1 MDKKN
6 NERRS
11 HPRVYGPKGMF
22 VAWRAG
28 TQQGVSR
35 MGTMAMGGLFLHTTD
50 PPAAGSTLE
59 LLFDIATG
67 AEVRARAVVRNSRPG
82 KGMGVKF
89 VHMRSEDRSRLNQ
102 FLKAQMEA
110 GNIQPESPAGNGNGA
125 GTGAEKKQADVT
137 AAAPGPAGSG
147 ISAEQRAAI
156 AADRAKRATAEKGPV
171 GPVTEKPAESPGGST
186 TGSSAG
192 RSAEESGGQLEAEAT
207 VAQQG
212 EAEQT
217 GGQPTKTPARDADS
231 ASEAELLQYLT
242 LSEKSNYYQLLGVG
256 VDASKVEIRDGFYLL
271 ARKFHPDRH
280 MDKHEWAAPLQKLMG
295 AITEAYGVLSD
306 EKKRGNYDR
315 KQTLSR
321 TRTETEESLDEC
333 AKLAANCHR
342 DDNFEGA
349 IFWLRKCVNL
359 APDVAKYHAS
369 LAASL
374 ATQTHHRR
382 EAVQHFEKAI
392 ELDPWNA
399 GPFLKFAE
407 LHEAMHLPWR
417 AEPLYHKALEID
429 PESFLAKQGLA
440 RIRLAEKKNKVAK
453 PSKVSKMAG
462 IFSKK

>member
-1 MDKKN
+1 MDKKP
-6 NERRS
+6 NERRG
-11 HPRVYGPKGMF
+11 HPRVYAPKGMF

-35 MGTMAMGGLFLHTTD
+35 MGTMAMGGLFLHTPD
-50 PPAAGSTLE
+50 PPEKGATLE

-102 FLKAQMEA
+102 FLKAQIQA
-110 GNIQPESPAGNGNGA
+110 GNLQPEPPAGNGSGA
-125 GTGAEKKQADVT
+125 GAEKDQPNAKT
-137 AAAPGPAGSG
+137 AAPGPARSG
-147 ISAEQRAAI
+147 ISPEQRAAI
-156 AADRAKRATAEKGPV
+156 AADRAKTATAVEAPV
-171 GPVTEKPAESPGGST
+171 GPVTEAPAESPSGPT
-186 TGSSAG
+186 ARSS
-192 RSAEESGGQLEAEAT
+192 S
-207 VAQQG
+207 
-212 EAEQT
+212 
-217 GGQPTKTPARDADS
+217 GQPASPAARRDDS
-231 ASEAELLQYLT
+231 ATEEELRRYLA
-242 LSEKSNYYQLLGVG
+242 LSEKSNYYQLLGMN
-256 VDASKVEIRDGFYLL
+256 VDSSKNEIREAFYIL

-280 MDKHEWAAPLQKLMG
+280 MDNREWAAPLQQLMG
-295 AITEAYGVLSD
+295 AITEAYKVLSD

-315 KQTLSR
+315 KQMLSR

-333 AKLAANCHR
+333 SKLAANCHR

-349 IFWLRKCVNL
+349 IFWLRKCVNQ
-359 APDVAKYHAS
+359 APDVATYHAS
-369 LAASL
+369 LAGSL
-374 ATQTHHRR
+374 MMQTHRRR

-407 LHEAMHLPWR
+407 LHEAMQLPWR
-417 AEPLYHKALEID
+417 AEPLYHKVLQID
-429 PESFLAKQGLA
+429 PKNFLAKQGLA
-440 RIRLAEKKNKVAK
+440 RIRLAEKKNEMAK

>member
-1 MDKKN
+1 MDKKT
-6 NERRS
+6 NERRG
-11 HPRVYGPKGMF
+11 HPRVYAPKGMY

-35 MGTMAMGGLFLHTTD
+35 MGTMAMGGLFLHTPD
-50 PPAAGSTLE
+50 PPEKGATLE

-102 FLKAQMEA
+102 FLKGQMEA
-110 GNIQPESPAGNGNGA
+110 GNIQPEAPAGENGNGD
-125 GTGAEKKQADVT
+125 GTGNGAEKKQPHT
-137 AAAPGPAGSG
+137 TSAAPGRAGSG
-147 ISAEQRAAI
+147 ISPEQRAAI
-156 AADRAKRATAEKGPV
+156 AADRAKKATEVEAHV
-171 GPVTEKPAESPGGST
+171 GPVNEAPAQSAS
-186 TGSSAG
+186 GSSTRA
-192 RSAEESGGQLEAEAT
+192 SGGNPGKEST
-207 VAQQG
+207 AQ
-212 EAEQT
+212 A
-217 GGQPTKTPARDADS
+217 GGQPAEPAAGRDNS
-231 ASEAELLQYLT
+231 ATEEELRRYLA
-242 LSEKSNYYQLLGVG
+242 LSEKSNYYQLLGVS
-256 VDASKVEIRDGFYLL
+256 VDSGKSEIREGFYAL

-280 MDKHEWAAPLQKLMG
+280 MDKHEWVAALQKLMG

-321 TRTETEESLDEC
+321 TRTETEESLEEC
-333 AKLAANCHR
+333 SKLAANCHR

-374 ATQTHHRR
+374 MMESHHRR

-407 LHEAMHLPWR
+407 LHEAMQLPWR
-417 AEPLYHKALEID
+417 AEPLYYKVLEID
-429 PESFLAKQGLA
+429 PENFLAKQGLA
-440 RIRLAEKKNKVAK
+440 RIRLAEKKNKVSK

>member
-1 MDKKN
+1 MDRKP
-6 NERRS
+6 NERRG
-11 HPRVYGPKGMF
+11 HPRVHAPKGMY

-28 TQQGVSR
+28 TRQGVSR
-35 MGTMAMGGLFLHTTD
+35 MGTMAMGGLFLHTPD
-50 PPAAGSTLE
+50 PPEKGATLE

-89 VHMRSEDRSRLNQ
+89 VHMRAEDRSRLNQ
-102 FLKAQMEA
+102 FVKAQIEA
-110 GNIQPESPAGNGNGA
+110 GNIQLEPPAGNGN
-125 GTGAEKKQADVT
+125 GTGAEKKQPNAK
-137 AAAPGPAGSG
+137 AAAPGRAGSG

-156 AADRAKRATAEKGPV
+156 AADRAQRAAAVEAPV
-171 GPVTEKPAESPGGST
+171 GPVIEAPAESPSGST
-186 TGSSAG
+186 AGSS
-192 RSAEESGGQLEAEAT
+192 
-207 VAQQG
+207 VG
-212 EAEQT
+212 E
-217 GGQPTKTPARDADS
+217 PAKPAARRDDS
-231 ASEAELLQYLT
+231 ATDEELRRYLG
-242 LSEKSNYYQLLGVG
+242 LSEKSNYYQLLGVS
-256 VDASKVEIRDGFYLL
+256 VDSSKREIREGFYTL

-280 MDKHEWAAPLQKLMG
+280 MDNREWAAPLQQLMG

-333 AKLAANCHR
+333 SKLAANCHR

-369 LAASL
+369 LAGSL
-374 ATQTHHRR
+374 MMQTHHRR

-407 LHEAMHLPWR
+407 LHEAMQLPWR
-417 AEPLYHKALEID
+417 AEPLYHKVLEID
-429 PESFLAKQGLA
+429 PENFLAKQGLA
-440 RIRLAEKKNKVAK
+440 RIRRAEKKTKVSK
-453 PSKVSKMAG
+453 SSKVSTISRMAE

>member
-1 MDKKN
+1 MKKHTVMDKN
-6 NERRS
+6 PNEKRG
-11 HPRVYGPKGMF
+11 HPRVYAPKGMF

-35 MGTMAMGGLFLHTTD
+35 MGTMAMGGLFLHTPN
-50 PPAAGSTLE
+50 PPEKGATLE

-89 VHMRSEDRSRLNQ
+89 VHMRAEDRSRLNQ
-102 FLKAQMEA
+102 FVKAQMEA
-110 GNIQPESPAGNGNGA
+110 GNIQPESPAGNGKGA
-125 GTGAEKKQADVT
+125 GAEKEQPNAT

-147 ISAEQRAAI
+147 VSAEQRAAI
-156 AADRAKRATAEKGPV
+156 AADRAKKAIAGEAPV
-171 GPVTEKPAESPGGST
+171 GAVTEAKAESPSGPT
-186 TGSSAG
+186 AGSSVGEPAKSSGSRSGVEQGGAG
-192 RSAEESGGQLEAEAT
+192 QEGQQPAEA
-207 VAQQG
+207 AAG
-212 EAEQT
+212 
-217 GGQPTKTPARDADS
+217 PDDS
-231 ASEAELLQYLT
+231 ATEEELRRYLA

-256 VDASKVEIRDGFYLL
+256 VDASKSEIREGFYVL

-280 MDKHEWAAPLQKLMG
+280 MDKHDWAAPLQKLMG

-333 AKLAANCHR
+333 SKLAANCHR

-359 APDVAKYHAS
+359 APEEAKYHAS

-374 ATQTHHRR
+374 MMQTHHRR

-399 GPFLKFAE
+399 GPYVKFAE
-407 LHEAMHLPWR
+407 LHEAMQLPWR

-429 PESFLAKQGLA
+429 PENFLAKQGLA
-440 RIRLAEKKNKVAK
+440 RIRLAEKKNKVSK

>member
-1 MDKKN
+1 MDKKP

-11 HPRVYGPKGMF
+11 HPRVHAPKGMF

-35 MGTMAMGGLFLHTTD
+35 MGTMAMGGLFLHTPD

-110 GNIQPESPAGNGNGA
+110 GNIQPESPAANGNGP
-125 GTGAEKKQADVT
+125 GSEKKQPSAT
-137 AAAPGPAGSG
+137 AAAPAPAGSG

-156 AADRAKRATAEKGPV
+156 AADRAKNAAGVETPTERETGTAAGP
-171 GPVTEKPAESPGGST
+171 ESGSSSQQS
-186 TGSSAG
+186 TGSSTGQSAG
-192 RSAEESGGQLEAEAT
+192 QSG
-207 VAQQG
+207 AQEGPEQAGKPPASQG
-212 EAEQT
+212 
-217 GGQPTKTPARDADS
+217 DS
-231 ASEAELLQYLT
+231 ATEEELRQYLA

-256 VDASKVEIRDGFYLL
+256 VDSSKVEIRDGFYLL

-295 AITEAYGVLSD
+295 AITEAYTVLSD
-306 EKKRGNYDR
+306 EKKRGSYDR

-321 TRTETEESLDEC
+321 TRTETEESLEEC
-333 AKLAANCHR
+333 SKLAANCHR

-374 ATQTHHRR
+374 MMQTHHRR

-399 GPFLKFAE
+399 GTYVKFAE
-407 LHEAMHLPWR
+407 LHEAMQLPWR
-417 AEPLYHKALEID
+417 AEPLYFKVLEID
-429 PESFLAKQGLA
+429 PENFLAKQGLA
-440 RIRLAEKKNKVAK
+440 RIRLAEKK
-453 PSKVSKMAG
+453 SKVSKASKMAG

>member
-1 MDKKN
+1 MDKKPS
-6 NERRS
+6 ERRS
-11 HPRVYGPKGMF
+11 HPRVYAPKGMF

-28 TQQGVSR
+28 SEQGVSR
-35 MGTMAMGGLFLHTTD
+35 MGTMAMGGLFLHTPE
-50 PPAAGSTLE
+50 PPKAGSTLE

-110 GNIQPESPAGNGNGA
+110 GNIQPESPDGAANGA
-125 GTGAEKKQADVT
+125 GAEKKQPSST
-137 AAAPGPAGSG
+137 AAAPGPTGSG

-156 AADRAKRATAEKGPV
+156 AADRAQNAAAAEATAGPA
-171 GPVTEKPAESPGGST
+171 PETPSEPLA
-186 TGSSAG
+186 GSSAG
-192 RSAEESGGQLEAEAT
+192 TSVGES
-207 VAQQG
+207 VAQPSAG
-212 EAEQT
+212 RSEAEQAAR
-217 GGQPTKTPARDADS
+217 PAAKPSARYTDS
-231 ASEAELLQYLT
+231 ATEVDLQQYLA
-242 LSEKSNYYQLLGVG
+242 LLEKSNYYQLLGVG
-256 VDASKVEIRDGFYLL
+256 IDSSKSEIRDAFYIL

-280 MDKHEWAAPLQKLMG
+280 MDKGEWAAPLQQLMG
-295 AITEAYGVLSD
+295 AITEAYTVLND

-321 TRTETEESLDEC
+321 SRTETEESLDEC

-359 APDVAKYHAS
+359 APELAKYHAS

-374 ATQTHHRR
+374 AMQAHHQR

-399 GPFLKFAE
+399 GPYVKFAE
-407 LHEAMHLPWR
+407 LHEAMQLPWR
-417 AEPLYHKALEID
+417 AEPLYYKVLEID
-429 PESFLAKQGLA
+429 PENFLAKQGLA
-440 RIRLAEKKNKVAK
+440 RIRLAEKKAKVSK

>member
-1 MDKKN
+1 MI
-6 NERRS
+6 
-11 HPRVYGPKGMF
+11 

-28 TQQGVSR
+28 SRQGVSR
-35 MGTMAMGGLFLHTTD
+35 MGTMGIGGLFLHTPD
-50 PPAAGSTLE
+50 PPEKGATLE
-59 LLFDIATG
+59 LLFDITTG

-89 VHMRSEDRSRLNQ
+89 VHMRAEDRSRLNQ

-110 GNIQPESPAGNGNGA
+110 GNIQPEPPAGNGNGA
-125 GTGAEKKQADVT
+125 GDDKKQPSVT
-137 AAAPGPAGSG
+137 AAAPGPTGSG
-147 ISAEQRAAI
+147 ISAEQRAAL
-156 AADRAKRATAEKGPV
+156 AADRARNAAPAEAHSMRETPVESPTASSSTSSGGKSGEQSTGPV
-171 GPVTEKPAESPGGST
+171 
-186 TGSSAG
+186 
-192 RSAEESGGQLEAEAT
+192 SAEQP
-207 VAQQG
+207 G
-212 EAEQT
+212 EQAAK
-217 GGQPTKTPARDADS
+217 PSARQDDS
-231 ASEAELLQYLT
+231 ATEEELQRYLA
-242 LSEKSNYYQLLGVG
+242 LSEKGNYYQLLGVG
-256 VDASKVEIRDGFYLL
+256 VDSSKSEIRDGFYIL

-280 MDKHEWAAPLQKLMG
+280 MDKHEWAGPLQKLMG
-295 AITEAYGVLSD
+295 AITEAYTVLSD
-306 EKKRGNYDR
+306 EKKRGSYDR

-359 APDVAKYHAS
+359 APKEAKYHAS

-399 GPFLKFAE
+399 GAYLKFAE
-407 LHEAMHLPWR
+407 MHEAMQLPWR
-417 AEPLYHKALEID
+417 AEPLYYKVLEID
-429 PESFLAKQGLA
+429 PENFLAKQGLA
-440 RIRLAEKKNKVAK
+440 RIRLVEKKKKA
-453 PSKVSKMAG
+453 SKMVG